1 MIRSLTGAFPLPK
14 SRLSSMSFGL
24 DWLESDEVLAPP
36 KRRTAESPDRFF
48 RNFGGGLTA
57 TREAAMSE

>member
-1 MIRSLTGAFPLPK
+1 
-14 SRLSSMSFGL
+14 MSFGL